1 MQKQAKIS
9 HSVVIVALVIVFGAM
24 APLLDSTMMNIAI
37 NNLVTSLHSTVTTVQ
52 WTITCYLLATG
63 VAVPFSSWFLNKF
76 DGRNVFLAG
85 EILFGVGSILSAVS
99 PNIQLLIA
107 ARLVQGFAGG
117 MIMPLLTTLLVQTAG
132 PAVMGQMMAT
142 VGLPMILGPLF
153 GPIIGGV
160 IIKFLSWR
168 WIFWV
173 NVPVV
178 LISIILIIWQMPHYP
193 AQDRTA
199 KLDFVGITLLIVTSS
214 SLIYGL
220 VAAAHRANFTNSTT
234 LAYGTIGL
242 VALLGYLGWA
252 AWRREYAVLP
262 LNLFKFRSFNG
273 AGLGLFIAGTVLNGA
288 MLLLPLYFQNVQH
301 ASVIVAALALL
312 PQGLGMLVSRGIA
325 GRLTDSLGARYVVLA
340 SALIAFSGTL
350 PFYWFDQHTNYWLIA
365 IVLFVRG
372 IGAGGI
378 LMPLMADA
386 FTGMQ
391 ASQISAATIG
401 SRIIQNVGS
410 AFGSALVTTVVMAYS
425 NAQVATFERKL
436 KTGAFHVNS
445 AHLNAF
451 ATAHLTAIRTAAF
464 QNGFLL
470 VALAALAICLPTLL
484 LTNKHHKA

>member
-9 HSVVIVALVIVFGAM
+9 RSTIIVALVIVFGAM

-85 EILFGVGSILSAVS
+85 ELLFGIGSVLSAVA
-99 PNIQLLIA
+99 PNIQALIA

-178 LISIILIIWQMPHYP
+178 LISIVLILWQMPHYP

-199 KLDFVGITLLIVTSS
+199 KLDFGGITLLIVASS

-220 VAAAHRANFTNSTT
+220 VAAAHRANFTNATT
-234 LAYGTIGL
+234 LTYGTVGL
-242 VALLGYLGWA
+242 VALLAYLGWA
-252 AWRREYAVLP
+252 AWRRERAVLP
-262 LNLFKFRSFNG
+262 LTLFKFRSFNG
-273 AGLGLFIAGTVLNGA
+273 AGLGLFMAGTVLNGA

-312 PQGLGMLVSRGIA
+312 PQGLGMLVSRGLT
-325 GRLTDSLGARYVVLA
+325 GRLTDSLGARYVVLT
-340 SALIAFSGTL
+340 SALIAFIGTL
-350 PFYWFDQHTNYWLIA
+350 PFYWFDQHTPYWAIA

-391 ASQISAATIG
+391 TNQIAAATIG

-425 NAQVATFERKL
+425 NAQVATFNRQL
-436 KTGAFHVNS
+436 KAGAFHVS
-445 AHLNAF
+445 PAHLSAF
-451 ATAHLTAIRTAAF
+451 TTAHLTAIRTAAF

-470 VALAALAICLPTLL
+470 VTLAALAICLPTLL
-484 LTNKHHKA
+484 LTHKHHAA